1 MISIIVILKELK
13 AMSSTSDNVQ
23 SVEGQNRPGK
33 KRLFASSSF
42 IAWFK
47 TDERIIHP
55 FRVIVGKE
63 MSDHIRSWRFIILL
77 SLIALTCLASVY
89 TGLAGIGAKLNST
102 DSGSPYFFLLLFTSS
117 DGTLP
122 PFFVFV
128 SFLGPLLGISL
139 GFDAINSEQTHGTL
153 SRILAQPIHRDYIIN
168 AKFLSALNII
178 SVMFF
183 SLGFLVMGAGLIL
196 TGIPPTSEEFLRIVC
211 FLMLSIL
218 YVSFWLNLSILFSVR
233 FRQPATS
240 ALAGIAV
247 WLFFTVFYSIIVSL
261 IARAASPSETASVQQ
276 VAGYQE
282 MILNMLRVLPSQLY
296 SDATTTLLVP
306 TVRSLGPLTMEQIVG
321 AIPGPLPLG
330 QSLLLVWPQITGLI
344 ASSILCFV
352 FSYISFMKKEIRSR

>member
-1 MISIIVILKELK
+1 MISITVILKKLK
-13 AMSSTSDNVQ
+13 VMNNTSDNVQ
-23 SVEGQNRPGK
+23 NIEKPIK
-33 KRLFASSSF
+33 ADILRLSGNSF
-42 IAWFK
+42 FMKWFK
-47 TDERIIHP
+47 TEERVIHP
-55 FRVIVGKE
+55 FRVIVNKE

-89 TGLAGIGAKLNST
+89 TGLSGLGAKVKSA
-102 DSGSPYFFLLLFTSS
+102 DSGNPFFFLQLFTSS

-153 SRILAQPIHRDYIIN
+153 SRVLAQPIHRDYIIN
-168 AKFLSALNII
+168 AKFLAALNVI

-183 SLGFLVMGAGLIL
+183 SLAFLVMGAGLIL
-196 TGIPPTSEEFLRIVC
+196 IGIPPTAEEFLRIV
-211 FLMLSIL
+211 FFILLSIL

-247 WLFFTVFYSIIVSL
+247 WLFFTVFYNIIVSL
-261 IARAASPSETASVQQ
+261 VARAASPSPMASAQQ
-276 VAGYQE
+276 IAGYKE
-282 MILNMLRVLPSQLY
+282 MIMNMLGILPSQLY

-306 TVRSLGPLTMEQIVG
+306 SIRSLGPLTMDQIIG
-321 AIPGPLPLG
+321 TIPGPLPLG

-344 ASSILCFV
+344 ASTILCFV

>member
-1 MISIIVILKELK
+1 MGNTINNVHNIERQEKYGLFR
-13 AMSSTSDNVQ
+13 SSWS
-23 SVEGQNRPGK
+23 SVFMNRFSTG
-33 KRLFASSSF
+33 
-42 IAWFK
+42 
-47 TDERIIHP
+47 DRIKNP
-55 FRVIVGKE
+55 FRVIVDKE

-89 TGLAGIGAKLNST
+89 TGLSGIGAKMKSA
-102 DSGSPYFFLLLFTSS
+102 DSGDPFFFLLLFTSS

-122 PFFVFV
+122 PFFVFL
-128 SFLGPLLGISL
+128 SFLGPLLGIGL

-153 SRILAQPIHRDYIIN
+153 SRVLAQPIHRDYIIN
-168 AKFLSALNII
+168 AKFLAAIEII
-178 SVMFF
+178 SILFF

-196 TGIPPTSEEFLRIVC
+196 TGIPPTSEEFLRVVFFI
-211 FLMLSIL
+211 LISIL

-240 ALAGIAV
+240 ALAGIAI
-247 WLFFTVFYSIIVSL
+247 WLFFTVFYNIIVSL
-261 IARAASPSETASVQQ
+261 IARAATPSASASVQQ
-276 VAGYQE
+276 VVGYEE
-282 MILNMLRVLPSQLY
+282 MIMNLLRVLPSQLY

-306 TVRSLGPLTMEQIVG
+306 TVRSLGPLTMDQIVG

-344 ASSILCFV
+344 AATIICFV